1 MAGPNGILFSPNQ
14 TSDCLRDVMREIS
27 MHEISFRS
35 VSPRDMD
42 SLEKWYSMTD
52 ELGYATGFKSLEE
65 ERERIMSHPMISMM
79 IILGDDQAVGFICC
93 ELRILDERKVVW
105 IHIIIV
111 DPVFQNRGIGTWAV
125 RRLLNNFE
133 SRGASV
139 AMASVSEENKC
150 GLRFWESLGFE
161 RFPTMEKALN
171 NSGTSG
177 VAIMKRNLT

>member
-1 MAGPNGILFSPNQ
+1 
-14 TSDCLRDVMREIS
+14 
-27 MHEISFRS
+27 
-35 VSPRDMD
+35 
-42 SLEKWYSMTD
+42 
-52 ELGYATGFKSLEE
+52 
-65 ERERIMSHPMISMM
+65 MISMM